1 MLAITYNVLVS
12 TQAQTIKQCFVF
24 FVFLLFRGIFQVVED
39 VTPILYSSNEP
50 KVSYTVMKLKATL
63 AVNTKLSL

>member
-12 TQAQTIKQCFVF
+12 TQAQTIKQC